1 MMMLSHVGFG
11 GSESGSWKLED
22 LESVRLIVA
31 ASDGVEDDS
40 ELRFG
45 ALHLTQPLLSA
56 AGSECHVF

>member
-1 MMMLSHVGFG
+1 MEVEF
-11 GSESGSWKLED
+11 

-40 ELRFG
+40 ELRFV
-45 ALHLTQPLLSA
+45 ALHLTQPLLGA